1 MAAGDLDGAL
11 ALLKQV
17 PTPSPGEEAGPFVSS
32 RMQAARIHASQE
44 ATDKAIASCQEVL
57 RLFPDNS
64 EARNFVAALQ
74 DQLKPGWHTVLSD
87 TIRFLPSLGRGAL
100 MTLLLVLCTMLV
112 SPLGGLLIALGRIS
126 TLRPVSGLC
135 WFIIWFFRGTPLLLQ
150 LFFIYYGL
158 PSLGITLSPL
168 TAAVIGLGL
177 NYSAYLGEI
186 IRGAIQSI
194 DHGQMEAAKAIG
206 MSYGQAMRR
215 IIIPQTYKR
224 LMPPVGNEFIALIK
238 DTALV
243 STIAMVELMRA
254 ADQLFNTYFN
264 ITALALAA
272 VIYLV
277 LTTIFTFIFEKI
289 EYRAGSMNIANQ
301 PLLKLENITKR
312 FKSLT
317 AVNGVDLEVDPGE
330 KLVVIGPSGS
340 GKSTLLRSI
349 NLLEEIDEGSIRF
362 EGREVGGRPAQR
374 QTPSWTVPRRSAPAG
389 RRSAWFQHFHLFRI

>member
-1 MAAGDLDGAL
+1 MKDTIGRALVALFFLCSLAGNCLGAVDYDQLFRQSSDLMSEGDLDGAL
-11 ALLKQV
+11 KLLKQV
-17 PTPSPGEEAGPFVSS
+17 PTPAAEEEAGAFVSS
-32 RMQAARIHASQE
+32 RMQAARIHASLDE
-44 ATDKAIASCQEVL
+44 TDKAIAACQEVL
-57 RLFPDNS
+57 TLFPDNS
-64 EARNFVAALQ
+64 EARNFISALR

-87 TIRFLPSLGRGAL
+87 TLRFLPALGKGAL
-100 MTLLLVLCTMLV
+100 MTVVLALCTMLV

-126 TLRPVSGLC
+126 PLRVISGFC

-158 PSLGITLSPL
+158 PSLGITLSPF
-168 TAAVIGLGL
+168 TSAVIGLGL

-206 MSYGQAMRR
+206 MNYRQAMRR

-264 ITALALAA
+264 ITALVLAA
-272 VIYLV
+272 AIYLV

-289 EYRAGSMNIANQ
+289 EYRAGIY
-301 PLLKLENITKR
+301 EHR
-312 FKSLT
+312 
-317 AVNGVDLEVDPGE
+317 
-330 KLVVIGPSGS
+330 
-340 GKSTLLRSI
+340 
-349 NLLEEIDEGSIRF
+349 
-362 EGREVGGRPAQR
+362 
-374 QTPSWTVPRRSAPAG
+374 
-389 RRSAWFQHFHLFRI
+389 

>member
-1 MAAGDLDGAL
+1 MKYTIGRALVALFFLCSLAGTCQGAVDYDQLFRQSSDLMSQGDLDGAL
-11 ALLKQV
+11 KLLRQV
-17 PTPSPGEEAGPFVSS
+17 PAPAGDEEAGAFVSS
-32 RMQAARIHASQE
+32 RMQAARIHASRDE
-44 ATDKAIASCQEVL
+44 TDKAIAACQEVL
-57 RLFPDNS
+57 TLFPDNN
-64 EARNFVAALQ
+64 EARNFISALR

-87 TIRFLPSLGRGAL
+87 TLRFLPALGKGAL
-100 MTLLLVLCTMLV
+100 MTVVLALCTMLV

-126 TLRPVSGLC
+126 PLQVISGFC
-135 WFIIWFFRGTPLLLQ
+135 WFVIWFFRGTPLLLQ

-158 PSLGITLSPL
+158 PSLGITLSPF
-168 TAAVIGLGL
+168 TSAVIGLGL

-206 MSYGQAMRR
+206 MNYRQAMRR

-264 ITALALAA
+264 ITALVLAA

-289 EYRAGSMNIANQ
+289 EYRAGIY
-301 PLLKLENITKR
+301 EHR
-312 FKSLT
+312 
-317 AVNGVDLEVDPGE
+317 
-330 KLVVIGPSGS
+330 
-340 GKSTLLRSI
+340 
-349 NLLEEIDEGSIRF
+349 
-362 EGREVGGRPAQR
+362 
-374 QTPSWTVPRRSAPAG
+374 
-389 RRSAWFQHFHLFRI
+389 

>member
-1 MAAGDLDGAL
+1 MKYLVSRAFVALLFLCTLAGNCLGAVDYDHLFRQSSDLMAQGDLDGAL

-17 PTPSPGEEAGPFVSS
+17 PTPAAGEEAGAFVSS
-32 RMQAARIHASQE
+32 RMQAARILASQN
-44 ATDKAIASCQEVL
+44 ATDKAIAACQEVL

-64 EARNFVAALQ
+64 EARNFVAALER
-74 DQLKPGWHTVLSD
+74 QLKPGWHTVLSD
-87 TIRFLPSLGRGAL
+87 TLRFLPALAKGAL

-126 TLRPVSGLC
+126 TLRAVSGFC

-158 PSLGITLSPL
+158 PSLGITLSPF

-215 IIIPQTYKR
+215 VIIPQTYKR

-272 VIYLV
+272 AIYLV

-289 EYRAGSMNIANQ
+289 EYRAGIY
-301 PLLKLENITKR
+301 E
-312 FKSLT
+312 
-317 AVNGVDLEVDPGE
+317 
-330 KLVVIGPSGS
+330 
-340 GKSTLLRSI
+340 
-349 NLLEEIDEGSIRF
+349 
-362 EGREVGGRPAQR
+362 QR
-374 QTPSWTVPRRSAPAG
+374 
-389 RRSAWFQHFHLFRI
+389 

>member
-1 MAAGDLDGAL
+1 MALLFLWALSGPCLAAIDYDGLFRQSSDLMAQGDLGGAL
-11 ALLKQV
+11 DLLGKV
-17 PTPSPGEEAGPFVSS
+17 PPPAAGEEAGAFVSS
-32 RMQAARIHASQE
+32 RMQAARILAAQKE
-44 ATDKAIASCQEVL
+44 PDKAVAACREVL
-57 RLFPDNS
+57 KLFPDNS
-64 EARNFVAALQ
+64 EARNFVAALEQ
-74 DQLKPGWHTVLSD
+74 QLKPGWHTVLSD
-87 TIRFLPSLGRGAL
+87 TLRFLPSLAKGAL

-126 TLRPVSGLC
+126 TVRPVSGFC

-158 PSLGITLSPL
+158 PSLGITLAPF

-206 MSYGQAMRR
+206 MTYGQAMRR
-215 IIIPQTYKR
+215 VIVPQTYKR

-289 EYRAGSMNIANQ
+289 EYRAGIY
-301 PLLKLENITKR
+301 EHR
-312 FKSLT
+312 
-317 AVNGVDLEVDPGE
+317 
-330 KLVVIGPSGS
+330 
-340 GKSTLLRSI
+340 
-349 NLLEEIDEGSIRF
+349 
-362 EGREVGGRPAQR
+362 
-374 QTPSWTVPRRSAPAG
+374 
-389 RRSAWFQHFHLFRI
+389 

>member
-1 MAAGDLDGAL
+1 MKYTIGRAFVALLFLCTMAATCLAAVDYDQLFHKSSDLMAQGDLGGAL
-11 ALLKQV
+11 ELLKQV
-17 PTPSPGEEAGPFVSS
+17 PAPTSGEDAGAFVSS
-32 RMQAARIHASQE
+32 RMQAARIYAAQE
-44 ATDKAIASCQEVL
+44 DTDSAIAACLEVMK
-57 RLFPDNS
+57 LFPDNS
-64 EARNFVAALQ
+64 EAKNFVAALRE
-74 DQLKPGWHTVLSD
+74 QLKPGWHTVLSD
-87 TIRFLPSLGRGAL
+87 MIRFLPSLAKGAL
-100 MTLLLVLCTMLV
+100 MTLMLVFCTMLI
-112 SPLGGLLIALGRIS
+112 SPLGGLLLALGRIS
-126 TLRPVSGLC
+126 TLGPISGIC

-158 PSLGITLSPL
+158 PSLGITLPPF

-215 IIIPQTYKR
+215 VIIPQTYKR

-289 EYRAGSMNIANQ
+289 EYRAGIY
-301 PLLKLENITKR
+301 EHR
-312 FKSLT
+312 
-317 AVNGVDLEVDPGE
+317 
-330 KLVVIGPSGS
+330 
-340 GKSTLLRSI
+340 
-349 NLLEEIDEGSIRF
+349 
-362 EGREVGGRPAQR
+362 
-374 QTPSWTVPRRSAPAG
+374 
-389 RRSAWFQHFHLFRI
+389 

>member
-1 MAAGDLDGAL
+1 MKPSMKYLCSRAFLALLFLWALAGSCLGADYDRIFRQSSDLMAQGDLDGAVT
-11 ALLKQV
+11 LLKSV
-17 PTPSPGEEAGPFVSS
+17 PPPAAGEEAGAFVSS
-32 RMQAARIHASQE
+32 RMQIARIHASQE
-44 ATDKAIASCQEVL
+44 ATDKALAACREVL
-57 RLFPDNS
+57 QLFPDNS
-64 EARNFVAALQ
+64 EARNFVASLEAE
-74 DQLKPGWHTVLSD
+74 LKPGWHTLLSD
-87 TIRFLPSLGRGAL
+87 IIRFLPSLAKGTL

-112 SPLGGLLIALGRIS
+112 SPLGGLLVALGRIS

-158 PSLGITLSPL
+158 PSLGITLSPI

-215 IIIPQTYKR
+215 VIIPQTYKR

-289 EYRAGSMNIANQ
+289 EYRAGIY
-301 PLLKLENITKR
+301 EHR
-312 FKSLT
+312 
-317 AVNGVDLEVDPGE
+317 
-330 KLVVIGPSGS
+330 
-340 GKSTLLRSI
+340 
-349 NLLEEIDEGSIRF
+349 
-362 EGREVGGRPAQR
+362 
-374 QTPSWTVPRRSAPAG
+374 
-389 RRSAWFQHFHLFRI
+389 

>member
-1 MAAGDLDGAL
+1 MKYLISRAFVALLFLWTMTGSCLGAEDYEQLFRQTSDLMAQGDLDGAL

-17 PTPSPGEEAGPFVSS
+17 PAPKADEEAGPFVSS
-32 RMQAARIHASQE
+32 RMQAARIYASQK
-44 ATDKAIASCQEVL
+44 ASDKAMTTCQEVL
-57 RLFPDNS
+57 KLFPDNN
-64 EARNFVAALQ
+64 EARNFAAALKDLQ
-74 DQLKPGWHTVLSD
+74 KPGWHTALSD
-87 TIRFLPSLGRGAL
+87 TVRFLPALAKGAL
-100 MTLLLVLCTMLV
+100 MTLLLVFCTMLV
-112 SPLGGLLIALGRIS
+112 SPLGGLLVALGRIS
-126 TLRPVSGLC
+126 TIKPISGFC

-158 PSLGITLSPL
+158 PSLGITLKPL

-206 MSYGQAMRR
+206 MSYSQAMRR
-215 IIIPQTYKR
+215 VIIPQTYKR

-289 EYRAGSMNIANQ
+289 EYRAGIY
-301 PLLKLENITKR
+301 EHR
-312 FKSLT
+312 
-317 AVNGVDLEVDPGE
+317 
-330 KLVVIGPSGS
+330 
-340 GKSTLLRSI
+340 
-349 NLLEEIDEGSIRF
+349 
-362 EGREVGGRPAQR
+362 
-374 QTPSWTVPRRSAPAG
+374 
-389 RRSAWFQHFHLFRI
+389 

>member
-1 MAAGDLDGAL
+1 MKYFTSRAFTALLFLLALTANCRGAVDYDQLFRQSSDLMAQGDLDGAL
-11 ALLKQV
+11 TLLKQV
-17 PTPSPGEEAGPFVSS
+17 PVPAAGEEAGPFVSS
-32 RMQAARIHASQE
+32 RMQAARIHAAQN
-44 ATDKAIASCQEVL
+44 ATDKAVAACQEVL
-57 RLFPDNS
+57 KLFPDNS
-64 EARNFVAALQ
+64 EARNFLAALQ
-74 DQLKPGWHTVLSD
+74 AQLKPGWHTLLSD
-87 TIRFLPSLGRGAL
+87 TLRFLPSLARGAL

-112 SPLGGLLIALGRIS
+112 SPLGGLLLALGRIS

-168 TAAVIGLGL
+168 PAAVIGLGL

-206 MSYGQAMRR
+206 MSYSQAMRR
-215 IIIPQTYKR
+215 VIIPQTYKR

-264 ITALALAA
+264 ITALGLAA
-272 VIYLV
+272 GIYLV
-277 LTTIFTFIFEKI
+277 LTTIFTIIFEKI
-289 EYRAGSMNIANQ
+289 EYRAGIY
-301 PLLKLENITKR
+301 EHR
-312 FKSLT
+312 
-317 AVNGVDLEVDPGE
+317 
-330 KLVVIGPSGS
+330 
-340 GKSTLLRSI
+340 
-349 NLLEEIDEGSIRF
+349 
-362 EGREVGGRPAQR
+362 
-374 QTPSWTVPRRSAPAG
+374 
-389 RRSAWFQHFHLFRI
+389 